1 MKPTAGETVLR
12 VRGLSDPPSS
22 LGTTRAADGPPQ
34 IGAASQ
40 QFAVTLAGGALL
52 RRADDPSSPPR
63 GDADVPRE
71 IGRYLLLHRLGAG
84 GMGVVYVAYDPELD
98 RKIALKI
105 VQASPGVL
113 PNELGGLV
121 PAHAPRGASS
131 WPASPTPTSS
141 KSTTSASLGDRLYI
155 AMELVQGSSLQRLAH
170 GSPDAPRSCPT
181 PDPRGR
187 RHVRH
192 AAHGLAA
199 AHAAGLVHRDFKP
212 DNVLVGPTA
221 APASSTSASP
231 APSTEPARLTKGQP
245 SCRPPARS

>member
-113 PNELGGLV
+113 PNELGGLSRLLREAQAMARV
-121 PAHAPRGASS
+121 SHPNVVQVYDVGV
-131 WPASPTPTSS
+131 
-141 KSTTSASLGDRLYI
+141 LGDRLYI
-155 AMELVQGSSLQRLAH
+155 AMELVQGRSLSDWLT
-170 GSPDAPRSCPT
+170 APRRWR
-181 PDPRGR
+181 D
-187 RHVRH
+187 VVNIFVD

-199 AHAAGLVHRDFKP
+199 AHRAGLVHRDFKP
-212 DNVLVGPTA
+212 DT
-221 APASSTSASP
+221 T
-231 APSTEPARLTKGQP
+231 
-245 SCRPPARS
+245 PPPNRTPLSQQIG